1 MPSPARL
8 SAHSTFSEP
17 PPPHGPIHASY
28 RFIID
33 IPPERGRAVFELWRD
48 QQWIRISCLDK
59 FGLPTRRI
67 VSMLRQGSMIR
78 VHVIPLN
85 EQDPQSWPSIM
96 FEKQQNLTYP
106 KGITPNHVDDKWVK
120 RTIEK
125 KEERDNKGKP
135 KFWVKL
141 EHKSSHYVLRWK
153 ERSWEELATQ
163 VAQDAATA
171 HAARLAATCAKSE
184 HPYFKKRRQDADHVG
199 EVISSHSK
207 DEHHHKARKVS
218 PSPPNPTR
226 APASMDETRSRQ
238 GAEGSASRAQ
248 RGSREAGRSP
258 VSLIDDTSDP
268 RPFRFCA
275 TPIRPSA
282 RNLVRDPPAFRSHP
296 FNSSKITRPA
306 DPRLFPRE
314 SAAHAPSHPTQSP
327 SPSTTPSMDQCFP
340 QRPPYPRT
348 RSPPRAEES
357 SGAMTPGNYT
367 SPRTV
372 FTALPS
378 DVILD
383 TVLTVRS
390 GMPSPAATP
399 PAVSI
404 SLALA
409 QQKAAASTP
418 SSLDLERQT
427 STFES
432 ELAFP
437 GSTTQPLPSPVEME
451 TGRIPPTGLK
461 RRVCSDSG
469 TASTSSYMTFAPY
482 PKGRRCSSSSQ
493 ILPPDNTTPYID
505 SPVPSQITRAQSRP
519 SMILSC
525 GKSLDSPLHTGLL
538 PPGRILQPSARV
550 VMDDNDGGTRMAMIR
565 KQIDKWQEVL
575 EEFPQTKMD
584 CMRHVDRLEKEMA
597 DMRDRCSEI

>member
-1 MPSPARL
+1 
-8 SAHSTFSEP
+8 
-17 PPPHGPIHASY
+17 
-28 RFIID
+28 
-33 IPPERGRAVFELWRD
+33 
-48 QQWIRISCLDK
+48 
-59 FGLPTRRI
+59 
-67 VSMLRQGSMIR
+67 
-78 VHVIPLN
+78 
-85 EQDPQSWPSIM
+85 M
-96 FEKQQNLTYP
+96 FEKQQNLPYP
-106 KGITPNHVDDKWVK
+106 KGITPNHMDDDWVK

-125 KEERDNKGKP
+125 KEERDNKGQP
-135 KFWVKL
+135 KLWVKL
-141 EHKSSHYVLRWK
+141 EHKPSHYVLRWK
-153 ERSWEELATQ
+153 ERTWEELATQ
-163 VAQDAATA
+163 VTQDAATA
-171 HAARLAATCAKSE
+171 HAARMAATCAKSE
-184 HPYFKKRRQDADHVG
+184 QRHFKKRRQDADHEG
-199 EVISSHSK
+199 EVISIHSK
-207 DEHHHKARKVS
+207 DEHHRKARKVS

-226 APASMDETRSRQ
+226 APASMEETKSRQ
-238 GAEGSASRAQ
+238 GAERSSSRPKERMEEGARSDLEDGEIKERRADGRAQ
-248 RGSREAGRSP
+248 RGSRETGRSSGP
-258 VSLIDDTSDP
+258 LIDDTPDP
-268 RPFRFCA
+268 RPFCFRA

-296 FNSSKITRPA
+296 LNSSKITRPA
-306 DPRLFPRE
+306 DPRLPPRE
-314 SAAHAPSHPTQSP
+314 SAAHAPAHSTYLP

-348 RSPPRAEES
+348 RPPPRAEER
-357 SGAMTPGNYT
+357 SGAMTPRSDT

-378 DVILD
+378 DVIPD

-390 GMPSPAATP
+390 GMPSPATTP

-409 QQKAAASTP
+409 QQTAAASTP
-418 SSLDLERQT
+418 PSLDMERQT

-437 GSTTQPLPSPVEME
+437 GSTAQPLPVEME

-469 TASTSSYMTFAPY
+469 TASTSSSTFAPY

-493 ILPPDNTTPYID
+493 ILPSDNVTPYIE
-505 SPVPSQITRAQSRP
+505 SPVPSPVTRAESRP

-538 PPGRILQPSARV
+538 PPGRNLEPSASV
-550 VMDDNDGGTRMAMIR
+550 VMDDKGDGTRRMAMIR

-575 EEFPQTKMD
+575 EDFPQTKMD

-597 DMRDRCSEI
+597 DMMDRCPEI